1 MKKYL
6 TLFGILFLGISVV
19 FTLVAAAV
27 VWQLNIQMSYVKLT
41 AGALLEA
48 GILSGAV
55 LVFRRKAGKPLGNVI
70 GGFLLVLPAIFVLR
84 QTLGILVFRFSFI
97 LYSFAIL
104 CALIYGIAVVVVY
117 RKVRK
122 ESSDLNGLLKENP
135 PGSNP

>member
-1 MKKYL
+1 MPYL
-6 TLFGILFLGISVV
+6 
-19 FTLVAAAV
+19 
-27 VWQLNIQMSYVKLT
+27 KLT
-41 AGALLEA
+41 VGAILEA
-48 GILSGAV
+48 GILAGAV
-55 LVFRRKAGKPLGNVI
+55 LVFRRKAGNPLGNVI

-104 CALIYGIAVVVVY
+104 CALIYGIAVAVVY

-135 PGSNP
+135 PESHS